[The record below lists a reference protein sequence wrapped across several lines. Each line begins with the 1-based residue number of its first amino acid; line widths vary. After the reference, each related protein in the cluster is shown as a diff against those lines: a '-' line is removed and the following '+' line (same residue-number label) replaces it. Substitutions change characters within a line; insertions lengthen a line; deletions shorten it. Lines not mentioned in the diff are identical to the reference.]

1 MDSVLLARG
10 AGHNGRPRHRGRPKH
25 IVIADKWRIGRIQ
38 LGVRRAMVAAGG
50 KPLGIAD
57 LLARCYPRTS
67 NHPVWHR
74 TNIHRALK
82 RIGIPLGRIPNKR
95 GRPGIYAP
103 NAELRRLIGPSP

>member
-57 LLARCYPRTS
+57 LLARCYPRAS

-74 TNIHRALK
+74 TTFIELSSALAF
-82 RIGIPLGRIPNKR
+82 RSAAFLTSADDR
-95 GRPGIYAP
+95 GSM
-103 NAELRRLIGPSP
+103 RRMPSCGD

>member
-1 MDSVLLARG
+1 MGALAIAVDQNISLLRTNGALAAFNSVFGVQWLLPAANRS
-10 AGHNGRPRHRGRPKH
+10 AS
-25 IVIADKWRIGRIQ
+25 RICS
-38 LGVRRAMVAAGG
+38 
-50 KPLGIAD
+50 
-57 LLARCYPRTS
+57 RCYPRAS